1 MNSTGKLNMSFID
14 MVGQPKLNAW
24 SFRELAPSELHF
36 VSGGD
41 DGGGCGPG
49 DCGDCASGG
58 DSVDIPNYPGLFAKL
73 FGY

>member
-36 VSGGD
+36 VSGVTMVEGA
-41 DGGGCGPG
+41 GRGIAATAPLEGT
-49 DCGDCASGG
+49 
-58 DSVDIPNYPGLFAKL
+58 V
-73 FGY
+73 